1 MWFLAYLYLIIL
13 QVMSLKAMAEMLCV
27 SNQPLE
33 GSFTGQIRKLDIR
46 CVFRIL
52 IFLMLQNTCV
62 HTETPAVACL
72 FREAEIDK
80 TEMYHCF
87 RPGDIVRAEVR
98 VIIIMYVTLARLPL
112 RFASFCYSIVTG
124 FGAGNFSRGLEV
136 VLSFN
141 SKKSSRS
148 GGREK

>member
-1 MWFLAYLYLIIL
+1 MCIQSTTGRKFYRTNT
-13 QVMSLKAMAEMLCV
+13 KARYTVRLPH
-27 SNQPLE
+27 SY
-33 GSFTGQIRKLDIR
+33 F
-46 CVFRIL
+46 F
-52 IFLMLQNTCV
+52 FMLQIACV
-62 HTETPAVACL
+62 HKETPAVACL

-98 VIIIMYVTLARLPL
+98 VIIVIYVIPARLPL
-112 RFASFCYSIVTG
+112 HFASFCYSIVIG

-148 GGREK
+148 GGRQE